1 MQALRVVHLSR
12 NVTSQNTVLVKVNIA
27 QLISTSWTALYVAK
41 KKYLS
46 FIISFFPP
54 ILLMI

>member
-27 QLISTSWTALYVAK
+27 QPISTSWTALYVAK
-41 KKYLS
+41 KKYAFLKS
-46 FIISFFPP
+46 AFFP

>member
-27 QLISTSWTALYVAK
+27 QPISTSWTALYVAK
-41 KKYLS
+41 KKYAFLKS
-46 FIISFFPP
+46 AFFPP
-54 ILLMI
+54 FC